1 MPKRI
6 TFFFSHKKIILS
18 QWRKIS
24 TQEVKNEYN
33 KLCIIVKYVKP
44 IYTQYIV
51 L

>member
-6 TFFFSHKKIILS
+6 TFFSHIKQIFLS

-24 TQEVKNEYN
+24 TEEVKNEYN

>member
-1 MPKRI
+1 MQKRI
-6 TFFFSHKKIILS
+6 TFFFSHKKNYFITMT
-18 QWRKIS
+18 KIS